1 MKRIITIT
9 TLCAAMSALSA
20 GATEAPSAYKNLLG
34 VGASH
39 ATLTVTWG
47 DNHSIDNLASAVR
60 FDGNM
65 TVSALIAE
73 ALKSDP
79 RFYALADSE
88 GNAVAY
94 GFDTDGDNSAA
105 VTVGGAALT
114 LADGVATADAGADL
128 TTAAGSA
135 LYDHWMVNGDA
146 GTWAVYVNGEK
157 GSLSASIADGDA
169 VNLVFEGAE
178 AATLPSADAVFY
190 LRPASQRGA
199 WMMPAITFDTADGKQ
214 QTFPFIA
221 NVIDRSDLYSFW
233 INFKITD
240 KDGASTTTM
249 TSYGNYRHGKNGN
262 NMSVRLTAAAQ
273 GDVIITPYVQTGD
286 YNNETHY
293 PADVPTSVN
302 MSVAHPVTD
311 LGIRDWPA
319 ADGETAKIALYDVIN
334 FRAYAIPENADF
346 GTVVYSIDDPDAAE
360 IYAQARYDFD
370 MFISHKAGDFVMTAS
385 IPGTDIKKEY
395 KIHVSDRDRVKPD
408 NYTDGTFWL
417 SEEWFGHTNGSINY
431 IKPDYSYILRAYEQA
446 NPAEGFGATSQF
458 GMIYAGKLFV
468 TSKQQK
474 DGGDPRPGGG
484 RLVVAD
490 AYTLEKLASFD
501 YLGSGKDL
509 KTADGRGM
517 VGVNPHKVYVG
528 SNSRIGVLNL
538 DDMSYNPDGL
548 TGMPTDGS
556 TYSKQYGDMVCDGR
570 YVYVARQSTGLV
582 VIDAEADKYVTT
594 IPNTTI
600 QGVARTADGRVW
612 MVDYANR
619 VSTIYSIN
627 PETLEIAEQY
637 RLPAGVSCSWGSWRS
652 TKFVAAKRSNKL
664 IWGNN
669 YVWDLDKDA
678 TPENVTPVLTNA
690 DDRWPLNLKGGKQ
703 GVNGSVC
710 YDDRNGQI
718 LWSGNQGVGTD
729 GRFTWYNFTDAV
741 NGDTRTVRVVP
752 DYYFFPAIPIVP
764 DKHLPALVNP
774 DMMVEMFVDAEEP
787 VEVDLHEAID
797 DMDGA
802 NRFIR
807 FALVS
812 EPRNAA
818 GEDAAEPVS
827 AEINDGKLLLT
838 PLKAG
843 DTTVK
848 LTAESNGREAEISI
862 PVYVSDRGSSI
873 SDTSVDMGGKMFDIR
888 DNELTLSGYQ
898 GVTVSIYDVNGR
910 ELNRF
915 VPDSNYYTFI
925 LDLKSGVYAMSAD
938 DGHRF
943 KFMIR

>member
-1 MKRIITIT
+1 MKKIITIT

-20 GATEAPSAYKNLLG
+20 GATEVPSAYKNLLG
-34 VGASH
+34 EGASH
-39 ATLTVTWG
+39 ATLTVTWD

-73 ALKSDP
+73 ALKNDP

-135 LYDHWMVNGDA
+135 LYDHWRVNGDA

-199 WMMPAITFDTADGKQ
+199 WMMPAITFDTANGKQ

-221 NVIDRSDLYSFW
+221 NVIDKSDLYGQY
-233 INFKITD
+233 INFNITD
-240 KDGASTTTM
+240 KEGASTTTM
-249 TSYGNYRHGKNGN
+249 TSYGNYRYGSNGN

-273 GDVIITPYVQTGD
+273 GDVVIIPYVQTGE
-286 YNNETHY
+286 YKAETHY
-293 PADVPTSVN
+293 PADVPTVVT
-302 MSVAHPVTD
+302 MKVANPVTD

-319 ADGETAKIALYDVIN
+319 ADGETANITLYDVIN

-346 GTVVYSIDDPDAAE
+346 GTVVYSIDDPEAAE
-360 IYAQARYDFD
+360 IYAQSRYDFD
-370 MFISHKAGDFVMTAS
+370 MFISHKQGDFVMTAS
-385 IPGTDIKKEY
+385 VPGTDIKKEY

-431 IKPDYSYILRAYEQA
+431 VRPDYSVLMRAYEQA
-446 NPAEGFGATSQF
+446 NPSEGFGATSQF

-490 AYTLEKLASFD
+490 AYTMQKLASFD
-501 YLGSGKDL
+501 FLGADKD
-509 KTADGRGM
+509 KTSADGRAM

-528 SNSRIGVLNL
+528 SSSRIGVLNL
-538 DDMSYNPDGL
+538 DDLTYNPEGIE
-548 TGMPTDGS
+548 GMPTDGS
-556 TYSKQYGDMVCDGR
+556 AYSKQYGDMVCDGR
-570 YVYVARQSTGLV
+570 YVYVARQSTGLI

-612 MVDYANR
+612 MVDYKSNK
-619 VSTIYSIN
+619 STIYSID

-637 RLPAGVSCSWGSWRS
+637 QLPAGVSCSWGSWRS

-664 IWGNN
+664 IWNNN

-678 TPENVTPVLTNA
+678 TPENVTPVLANS

-703 GVNGSVC
+703 GVYGSVC
-710 YDDRNGQI
+710 YDDRSEQI
-718 LWSGNQGVGTD
+718 LWSGNQGFGTD
-729 GRFTWYNFTDAV
+729 GRFTWYNFTDAN
-741 NGDTRTVRVVP
+741 NGDTRTVRVLP

-774 DMMVEMFVDAEEP
+774 DKRVEIMVDAEDPE
-787 VEVDLHEAID
+787 EVDLYSIID

-802 NRFIR
+802 NRHIR
-807 FALVS
+807 FSLVDEPQTADESDDSKIADVAL
-812 EPRNAA
+812 
-818 GEDAAEPVS
+818 
-827 AEINDGKLLLT
+827 NDGKLTIT
-838 PLKAG
+838 PLHAG
-843 DTTVK
+843 ETSVK
-848 LTAESNGREAEISI
+848 INAESNGREALITL
-862 PVYVSDRGSSI
+862 PVFVSDHGSSI
-873 SDTSVDMGGKMFDIR
+873 SDMDMDGRMFDIR
-888 DNELTLSGYQ
+888 DNELILSGYQ

>member
-1 MKRIITIT
+1 MKRIFTIT

-20 GATEAPSAYKNLLG
+20 GATEVPSAYKNLLG
-34 VGASH
+34 EGASH
-39 ATLTVTWG
+39 ATLTVTWD

-146 GTWAVYVNGEK
+146 GTWVVYVNGEK

-178 AATLPSADAVFY
+178 AVTLPSADEVFY

-199 WMMPAITFDTADGKQ
+199 WMMPAITFDTANGKQ

-221 NVIDRSDLYSFW
+221 NVIDKSDLYGQY
-233 INFKITD
+233 INFNITD
-240 KDGASTTTM
+240 KEGASTTTM
-249 TSYGNYRHGKNGN
+249 TSYGNYRYGSNGN

-273 GDVIITPYVQTGD
+273 GDVVIIPYVQTGE
-286 YNNETHY
+286 YKAETHY
-293 PADVPTSVN
+293 PADVPTVVT
-302 MSVAHPVTD
+302 MKVANPVTD

-319 ADGETAKIALYDVIN
+319 ADGETANITLYDVIN

-346 GTVVYSIDDPDAAE
+346 GTVVYSIDDPEAAE
-360 IYAQARYDFD
+360 IYAQSRYDFD
-370 MFISHKAGDFVMTAS
+370 MFISHKQGDFVMTAS
-385 IPGTDIKKEY
+385 VPGTDIKKEY

-431 IKPDYSYILRAYEQA
+431 VRPDYSVLMRAYEQA
-446 NPAEGFGATSQF
+446 NPSEGFGATSQF

-490 AYTLEKLASFD
+490 AYTMQKLASFD
-501 YLGSGKDL
+501 FLGADKD
-509 KTADGRGM
+509 KTSADGRAM

-528 SNSRIGVLNL
+528 SSSRIGVLNL
-538 DDMSYNPDGL
+538 DDLTYNPEGIE
-548 TGMPTDGS
+548 GMPTDGS
-556 TYSKQYGDMVCDGR
+556 AYSKQYGDMVCDGR

-612 MVDYANR
+612 MVDYKSNK
-619 VSTIYSIN
+619 STIYSID

-637 RLPAGVSCSWGSWRS
+637 QLPAGVSCSWGSWRS

-664 IWGNN
+664 IWNNN

-678 TPENVTPVLTNA
+678 TPENVTPVLANS

-703 GVNGSVC
+703 GVYGSVC
-710 YDDRNGQI
+710 YDDRSEQI
-718 LWSGNQGVGTD
+718 LWSGNQGFGTD
-729 GRFTWYNFTDAV
+729 GRFTWYNFTDAN
-741 NGDTRTVRVVP
+741 NGDTRTVRVLP

-774 DMMVEMFVDAEEP
+774 DKRVEIMVDAEDPE
-787 VEVDLHEAID
+787 EVDLYSIID

-802 NRFIR
+802 NRHIR
-807 FALVS
+807 FSLVDEPQTADESDDSKIADVAL
-812 EPRNAA
+812 
-818 GEDAAEPVS
+818 
-827 AEINDGKLLLT
+827 NDGKLTIT
-838 PLKAG
+838 PLHAG
-843 DTTVK
+843 ETSVK
-848 LTAESNGREAEISI
+848 INAESNGREALITL
-862 PVYVSDRGSSI
+862 PVFVSDHGSSI
-873 SDTSVDMGGKMFDIR
+873 SDMDMDGRMFDIR

>member
-1 MKRIITIT
+1 MKKIITIT

-20 GATEAPSAYKNLLG
+20 GATEAPYAYKNLLG
-34 VGASH
+34 EGASH

-79 RFYALADSE
+79 RFYALNDSE

-128 TTAAGSA
+128 STAAGSA

-146 GTWAVYVNGEK
+146 GAWAVYVNGK
-157 GSLSASIADGDA
+157 KSSLTAAISDADA

-178 AATLPSADAVFY
+178 AVTLPSADEVFY

-199 WMMPAITFDTADGKQ
+199 WMMPAITFDTANGKQ

-221 NVIDRSDLYSFW
+221 NVIDKSDLYGQY
-233 INFKITD
+233 INFNITD
-240 KDGASTTTM
+240 KEGASTTTM
-249 TSYGNYRHGKNGN
+249 TSYGNYRYGSNGN

-273 GDVIITPYVQTGD
+273 GDVVIIPYVQTGE
-286 YNNETHY
+286 YKAETHY
-293 PADVPTSVN
+293 PADVPTVVT
-302 MSVAHPVTD
+302 MKVANPVTD

-319 ADGETAKIALYDVIN
+319 ADGETANITLYDVIN

-346 GTVVYSIDDPDAAE
+346 GTVVYSIDDPEAAE
-360 IYAQARYDFD
+360 IYAQSRYDFD
-370 MFISHKAGDFVMTAS
+370 MFISHKQGDFVMTAS
-385 IPGTDIKKEY
+385 VPGTDIKKEY

-431 IKPDYSYILRAYEQA
+431 VRPDYSVLMRAYEQA
-446 NPAEGFGATSQF
+446 NPSEGFGATSQF

-490 AYTLEKLASFD
+490 AYTMQKLASFD
-501 YLGSGKDL
+501 FLGADKD
-509 KTADGRGM
+509 KTSADGRAM

-528 SNSRIGVLNL
+528 SSSRIGVLNL
-538 DDMSYNPDGL
+538 DDLTYNPEGIE
-548 TGMPTDGS
+548 GMPTDGS
-556 TYSKQYGDMVCDGR
+556 AYSKQYGDMVCDGR
-570 YVYVARQSTGLV
+570 YVYVARQSTGLI

-612 MVDYANR
+612 MVDYKSNK
-619 VSTIYSIN
+619 STIYSID

-637 RLPAGVSCSWGSWRS
+637 QLPAGVSCSWGSWRS

-664 IWGNN
+664 IWNNN

-678 TPENVTPVLTNA
+678 TPENVTPVLANS

-703 GVNGSVC
+703 GVYGSVC
-710 YDDRNGQI
+710 YDDRSEQI
-718 LWSGNQGVGTD
+718 LWSGNQGFGTD
-729 GRFTWYNFTDAV
+729 GRFTWYNFTDAN
-741 NGDTRTVRVVP
+741 NGDTRTVRVLP

-774 DMMVEMFVDAEEP
+774 DKRVEIMVDAEDPE
-787 VEVDLHEAID
+787 EVDLYSIID

-802 NRFIR
+802 NRHIR
-807 FALVS
+807 FSLVDEPQTADESDDSKIADVAL
-812 EPRNAA
+812 
-818 GEDAAEPVS
+818 
-827 AEINDGKLLLT
+827 NDGKLTIT
-838 PLKAG
+838 PLHAG
-843 DTTVK
+843 ETSVK
-848 LTAESNGREAEISI
+848 INAESNGREALITL
-862 PVYVSDRGSSI
+862 PVFVSDHGSSI
-873 SDTSVDMGGKMFDIR
+873 SDMDMDGRMFDIR
-888 DNELTLSGYQ
+888 DNELILSGYQ

>member
-1 MKRIITIT
+1 MDMNTHMKKHLLTF
-9 TLCAAMSALSA
+9 CVAAVSLAA
-20 GATEAPSAYKNLLG
+20 YATDAPAEYRNVLG
-34 VGASH
+34 QGASH
-39 ATLTVTWG
+39 AALTVTWG
-47 DNHSIDNLASAVR
+47 DNHSIDNLASAIR
-60 FDGNM
+60 FDGIA
-65 TVSALIAE
+65 TVSSVIDE
-73 ALKSDP
+73 ALKADR

-88 GNAVAY
+88 GMAVAY

-105 VTVGGAALT
+105 VTVGGESLPMT
-114 LADGVATADAGADL
+114 DGIATAAAGADL

-135 LYDHWMVNGDA
+135 LYDHWCVNGE
-146 GTWAVYVNGEK
+146 GGIWTVYVNGVK
-157 GSLSASIADGDA
+157 ASLSDEVSDGDE
-169 VNLVFEGAE
+169 VSLVYGDTPQGEK
-178 AATLPSADAVFY
+178 FY
-190 LRPASQRGA
+190 LRPSTERGA
-199 WMMPAITFDTADGKQ
+199 WMMPSVTFDTADGKQ
-214 QTFPFIA
+214 QYFPFIA
-221 NVIDRSDLYSFW
+221 NVIDRSDLYSSW

-240 KDGASTTTM
+240 KSGVSTTTM
-249 TSYGNYRHGKNGN
+249 TSYGNYRYGKDGN
-262 NMSVRLTAAAQ
+262 NMSVRLTAAAA
-273 GDVIITPYVQTGD
+273 GDVIVTPYVQTGG
-286 YNNETHY
+286 YKNETHY
-293 PADVPTSVN
+293 PADVPTAVSMV
-302 MSVAHPVTD
+302 VAHPAT
-311 LGIRDWPA
+311 GITMSGWPA
-319 ADGETAKIALYDVIN
+319 ADGETADITLYDVIN
-334 FRAYAIPENADF
+334 FRASALPANADF

-446 NPAEGFGATSQF
+446 NPSEGFGATSQF

-582 VIDAEADKYVTT
+582 IIDAEADKYVTT

-664 IWGNN
+664 IWNNN

-690 DDRWPLNLKGGKQ
+690 DDRWPLNLKGTKQ
-703 GVNGSVC
+703 GVYGSVA

-718 LWSGNQGVGTD
+718 LWSGSQGVGTD

-873 SDTSVDMGGKMFDIR
+873 SDMDMDGRMFDIR

>member
-1 MKRIITIT
+1 MKKIITIT

-20 GATEAPSAYKNLLG
+20 GATEAPYAYKNLLG
-34 VGASH
+34 EGASH

-79 RFYALADSE
+79 RFYALNDSE
-88 GNAVAY
+88 SNAVAY

-114 LADGVATADAGADL
+114 LADGVAIADAGADL
-128 TTAAGSA
+128 STAAGSA

-146 GTWAVYVNGEK
+146 GAWAVYVNGEK

-199 WMMPAITFDTADGKQ
+199 WMMPAITFDTANGKQ

-221 NVIDRSDLYSFW
+221 NVIDRSDLYGSW

-249 TSYGNYRHGKNGN
+249 TSYGNYRYGRDGN
-262 NMSVRLTAAAQ
+262 NMSVRLTAASQ
-273 GDVIITPYVQTGD
+273 GDVIVTPYVQTGK
-286 YNNETHY
+286 YKAETHY
-293 PADVPTSVN
+293 PADVPTVVT
-302 MSVAHPVTD
+302 MTVAHPVTD

-319 ADGETAKIALYDVIN
+319 AEGETANITLYDVIN

-360 IYAQARYDFD
+360 IYAQSRYDFD
-370 MFISHKAGDFVMTAS
+370 MFISHKQGDFVMTAS
-385 IPGTDIKKEY
+385 VPGTDIKKEY

-431 IKPDYSYILRAYEQA
+431 VRPDYSVLMRAYEQA
-446 NPAEGFGATSQF
+446 NPSEGFGATSQF

-509 KTADGRGM
+509 KTADGRAM

-528 SNSRIGVLNL
+528 SSSRIGVLNL
-538 DDMSYNPDGL
+538 DDLTYNPEGIE
-548 TGMPTDGS
+548 GMPTDGS
-556 TYSKQYGDMVCDGR
+556 AYSKQYGDMVCDGR
-570 YVYVARQSTGLV
+570 YVYVARQSTGLI

-612 MVDYANR
+612 MVDYKSNK
-619 VSTIYSIN
+619 STIYSID

-637 RLPAGVSCSWGSWRS
+637 QLPAGVSCSWGSWRS

-664 IWGNN
+664 IWNNN

-678 TPENVTPVLTNA
+678 TPENVTPVLANS

-703 GVNGSVC
+703 GVYGSVC
-710 YDDRNGQI
+710 YDDRSEQI
-718 LWSGNQGVGTD
+718 LWSGNQGFGTD
-729 GRFTWYNFTDAV
+729 GRFTWYNFTDAN
-741 NGDTRTVRVVP
+741 NGDTRTVRVLP

-774 DMMVEMFVDAEEP
+774 DKRVEIMVDAEDPE
-787 VEVDLHEAID
+787 EVDLYSIID

-802 NRFIR
+802 NRHIR
-807 FALVS
+807 FSLVDEPQTADESDDSKIADVAL
-812 EPRNAA
+812 
-818 GEDAAEPVS
+818 
-827 AEINDGKLLLT
+827 NDGKLTIT
-838 PLKAG
+838 PLHAG
-843 DTTVK
+843 ETSVK
-848 LTAESNGREAEISI
+848 INAESNGREALITL
-862 PVYVSDRGSSI
+862 PVFVSDHGSSI
-873 SDTSVDMGGKMFDIR
+873 SDMDMDGRMFDIR

>member
-1 MKRIITIT
+1 MKRIFTIT

-20 GATEAPSAYKNLLG
+20 GATEVPSAYKNMLG
-34 VGASH
+34 EGASH
-39 ATLTVTWG
+39 ATLTVTWD

-135 LYDHWMVNGDA
+135 LYDHWRVNGDA

-221 NVIDRSDLYSFW
+221 NVIDKSDLYGQY
-233 INFKITD
+233 INFNITD
-240 KDGASTTTM
+240 KEGASTTTM
-249 TSYGNYRHGKNGN
+249 TSYGNYRYGSNGN

-273 GDVIITPYVQTGD
+273 GDVVIIPYVQTGE
-286 YNNETHY
+286 YKAETHY
-293 PADVPTSVN
+293 PADVPTVVT
-302 MSVAHPVTD
+302 MKVANPVTD

-319 ADGETAKIALYDVIN
+319 ADGETANITLYDVIN

-346 GTVVYSIDDPDAAE
+346 GTVVYSIDDPEAAE
-360 IYAQARYDFD
+360 IYAQSRYDFD
-370 MFISHKAGDFVMTAS
+370 MFISHKQGDFVMTAS
-385 IPGTDIKKEY
+385 VPGTDIKKEY

-431 IKPDYSYILRAYEQA
+431 VRPDYSVLMRAYEQA
-446 NPAEGFGATSQF
+446 NPSEGFGATSQF

-490 AYTLEKLASFD
+490 AYTMQKLASFD
-501 YLGSGKDL
+501 FLGADKD
-509 KTADGRGM
+509 KTSADGRAM

-528 SNSRIGVLNL
+528 SSSRIGVLNL
-538 DDMSYNPDGL
+538 DDLTYNPEGIE
-548 TGMPTDGS
+548 GMPTDGS
-556 TYSKQYGDMVCDGR
+556 AYSKQYGDMVCDGR
-570 YVYVARQSTGLV
+570 YVYVARQSTGLI

-612 MVDYANR
+612 MVDYKSNK
-619 VSTIYSIN
+619 STIYSID

-637 RLPAGVSCSWGSWRS
+637 QLPAGVSCSWGSWRS

-664 IWGNN
+664 IWNNN

-678 TPENVTPVLTNA
+678 TPENVTPVLANS

-703 GVNGSVC
+703 GVYGSVC
-710 YDDRNGQI
+710 YDDRSEQI
-718 LWSGNQGVGTD
+718 LWSGNQGFGTD
-729 GRFTWYNFTDAV
+729 GRFTWYNFTDAN
-741 NGDTRTVRVVP
+741 NGDTRTVRVLP

-774 DMMVEMFVDAEEP
+774 DKRVEIMVDAEDPE
-787 VEVDLHEAID
+787 EVDLYSIID

-802 NRFIR
+802 NRHIR
-807 FALVS
+807 FSLVDEPQTADESDDSKIADVAL
-812 EPRNAA
+812 
-818 GEDAAEPVS
+818 
-827 AEINDGKLLLT
+827 NDGKLTIT
-838 PLKAG
+838 PLHAG
-843 DTTVK
+843 ETSVK
-848 LTAESNGREAEISI
+848 INAESNGREALITL
-862 PVYVSDRGSSI
+862 PVFVSDHGSSI
-873 SDTSVDMGGKMFDIR
+873 SDMDMDGRMFDIR
-888 DNELTLSGYQ
+888 DNELILSGYQ